1 MKDGD
6 TPEFLRAEL
15 ARKDIIIKALMDRF
29 EREMDAQSSEF
40 GLFETTVMLD
50 GEVRER
56 TRALEATMNDL
67 RHANIALDKERGK
80 VETIRTQLAEA
91 IGSMSEGFVL
101 FDAGGRVVLSNAIL
115 GEIWGGALPARGET
129 RSALANRLARVAG
142 LAPAEAEWLA
152 STGAE
157 WPRSLECRLA
167 SGTWLRISERLTADG
182 GIVATHADIS
192 DIKARESR
200 RREAEL
206 AEKSVLL
213 QATLDN
219 LLQGV
224 AVFDRDSRLT
234 VWNPLVEPML
244 GLAPGLLL
252 AGLHYDDFA
261 IHDPVLRPLA
271 ETVRN
276 AVSAQHFEQ
285 TRIDGSILSGHCAGM
300 PGGGFILTYS
310 DITEQRRAELVL
322 YHAKDELERRVAER
336 TRELRESEERFRDIA
351 ASASDWFWETDA
363 ELRFTYVSDHFFDAT
378 GADRDQVIGKRRWDL
393 FEAGF
398 LITRPPH
405 DWRQN
410 RADME
415 AQRAFRNFEYCYRRR
430 DGSTATLRVTGRPCY
445 DENGVFIGYRG
456 TGSDVSLLVQAQE
469 ELLRSEKL
477 AGLGGLVAGV
487 AHEIN
492 TPIGIGLT
500 AASHLADRT
509 SEFAAAFANGSLRR
523 SNLDAFVRLCE
534 ESAASLVANLRRAAD
549 LVRSFKRVAVDQ
561 ASEHKRRF
569 ALGDYVAE
577 ILLSLQPRLKRTQ
590 HVVYTA
596 IPADLWLYCDPGAIS
611 QILTNLVMNSL
622 IHGFSEKEAGRI
634 TISAEALPGEVRI
647 VYRDDGR
654 GMPPEVAAHIFE
666 PFFTTRRGQGGSGL
680 GLYLIYTLATQTLE
694 GRIGYATLPGEGV
707 TFTLHIPD
715 KPEIS
720 EAAEDA
726 ADGRNT
732 QR

>member
-1 MKDGD
+1 MNAES
-6 TPEFLRAEL
+6 PEFLRSEL
-15 ARKDIIIKALMDRF
+15 LRKDKIIKSLMDRF

-67 RHANIALDKERGK
+67 RQANIALDKERGK

-91 IGSMSEGFVL
+91 IASMSEGFVL

-115 GEIWGGALPARGET
+115 GEIWGSAPATRGET
-129 RSALANRLARVAG
+129 RPALAARLANAG
-142 LAPAEAEWLA
+142 SLVSADREWLA
-152 STGAE
+152 ASGAE
-157 WPRSLECRLA
+157 WPRSIECRLA
-167 SGTWLRISERLTADG
+167 SGTWVRVSERLTADG

-224 AVFDRDSRLT
+224 AVFDRDSRLS
-234 VWNPLVEPML
+234 VWNPLVAPML
-244 GLAPGLLL
+244 GLPPDLLR

-261 IHDPVLRPLA
+261 VHDPVLRPLA
-271 ETVRN
+271 EAVRGD
-276 AVSAQHFEQ
+276 VCAQHFEQ
-285 TRIDGSILSGHCAGM
+285 TRIDGTILSGHCAGM

-322 YHAKDELERRVAER
+322 YHAKDELERRVVER
-336 TRELRESEERFRDIA
+336 TRELRASEERFRDIA

-363 ELRFTYVSDHFFDAT
+363 ELRFSYVSDHFFDAT
-378 GADRDQVIGKRRWDL
+378 GADRQLVIGKHRWDL

-398 LITRPPH
+398 LTSHPPH

-445 DENGVFIGYRG
+445 DENGGFIGYRG

-509 SEFAAAFANGSLRR
+509 HEFATAFATGTLRR
-523 SNLDAFVRLCE
+523 SEMDVFVRLCDE
-534 ESAASLVANLRRAAD
+534 TTASLVTNLRRAAD

-561 ASEHKRRF
+561 SSEHKRRIVL
-569 ALGDYVAE
+569 ADYVAE

-590 HVVYTA
+590 HVVDTA
-596 IPADLWLYCDPGAIS
+596 IPPTLSLYCDPGAIS

-622 IHGFSEKEAGRI
+622 IHGFAGKEAGRI
-634 TISAEALPGEVRI
+634 TIGAEALPGEVRL
-647 VYRDDGR
+647 VYHDDGC
-654 GMPPEVAAHIFE
+654 GMPPEVAAHVFE
-666 PFFTTRRGQGGSGL
+666 PFYTTRRGQGGSGL
-680 GLYLIYTLATQTLE
+680 GLYLVYTLATQTLE
-694 GRIGYATLPGEGV
+694 GRIACATLPGEGV
-707 TFTLHIPD
+707 TFTLSVPD
-715 KPEIS
+715 KPETP
-720 EAAEDA
+720 EMPEDA
-726 ADGRNT
+726 ADGRKL